1 MEEKALIVKKDAMMG
16 MLGAKKS
23 ELREKIYQKAA
34 AFEKGVEAAINFMEE
49 EADEAISQM
58 ALDVRDTLNGMEF
71 APVKTIG
78 VAEWELDEN
87 GHLICS
93 HCGGEAWARKYNDSG
108 EGKQMPSQH
117 CPWCGYEMRAY
128 QF

>member
-23 ELREKIYQKAA
+23 ELRERIYQKAA
-34 AFEKGVEAAINFMEE
+34 AFEKGVQAAINFMEE

-78 VAEWELDEN
+78 VAEWERDEN

-128 QF
+128 Q

>member
-78 VAEWELDEN
+78 VAEWERDEN
-87 GHLICS
+87 GRLICS

>member
-1 MEEKALIVKKDAMMG
+1 MEEKALIVYKEETRKQM
-16 MLGAKKS
+16 KNKCN
-23 ELREKIYQKAA
+23 ELRERMHEKTNAYENGVKDAT
-34 AFEKGVEAAINFMEE
+34 AFILRMAEDNLIEMEDEVDRIMFGMKVE
-49 EADEAISQM
+49 
-58 ALDVRDTLNGMEF
+58 
-71 APVKTIG
+71 PVKTIG

-128 QF
+128 Q

>member
-1 MEEKALIVKKDAMMG
+1 MEEKALIVKKGAMLDL
-16 MLGAKKS
+16 LGAKKS

-128 QF
+128 Q

>member
-1 MEEKALIVKKDAMMG
+1 MEEKAVIVKKDAMMG
-16 MLGAKKS
+16 MLEAKKN
-23 ELREKIYQKAA
+23 ELRERIYQKTA
-34 AFEKGVEAAINFMEE
+34 AFEKGVQAAINFMEE
-49 EADEAISQM
+49 EADEAISRM
-58 ALDVRDTLNGMEF
+58 ALDVRDTLYGMEI

-128 QF
+128 Q

>member
-1 MEEKALIVKKDAMMG
+1 MAEKMTMPKAGALEDKLHAKVDEMETY
-16 MLGAKKS
+16 LGNI
-23 ELREKIYQKAA
+23 RAA
-34 AFEKGVEAAINFMEE
+34 YMAGVEVGTAFMAN
-49 EADEAISQM
+49 EAHERIDYMAELAISECEQ
-58 ALDVRDTLNGMEF
+58 
-71 APVKTIG
+71 VKAIG
-78 VAEWELDEN
+78 VAEWERDEN

-117 CPWCGYEMRAY
+117 CPWCGYEMRSY

>member
-1 MEEKALIVKKDAMMG
+1 MAGVKAG
-16 MLGAKKS
+16 T
-23 ELREKIYQKAA
+23 E
-34 AFEKGVEAAINFMEE
+34 FMEHEAE
-49 EADEAISQM
+49 ERIDYMGTLAISECDKAVKQ
-58 ALDVRDTLNGMEF
+58 
-71 APVKTIG
+71 VKTIG
-78 VAEWELDEN
+78 VAEWEQDEN

-117 CPWCGYEMRAY
+117 CPWCGYEMRSY